1 MVKDIKKISN
11 PTKVAANFKRYKGND
26 DAKLELSERVDKK
39 YKVIVGGKSIHF
51 GSTMED
57 YTKHGSESRKKSYL
71 ARANGIKGDW
81 RKDKYSK
88 NNLAINLL
96 WM

>member
-26 DAKLELSERVDKK
+26 AATLELSHRPDKK
-39 YKVIVGGKSIHF
+39 YKVIVGGRSIHF

-57 YTKHGSESRKKSYL
+57 YTKHQDVARQKSYL

-96 WM
+96 WA

>member
-1 MVKDIKKISN
+1 MVKNIKQISN

-26 DAKLELSERVDKK
+26 DATLSLSSRNDKK
-39 YKVIVGGKSIHF
+39 YKVTVGGRTVHF

-57 YTKHGSESRKKSYL
+57 FTKHQDVARQKSYL

>member
-11 PTKVAANFKRYKGND
+11 PTKVAANFKRYKAND
-26 DAKLELSERVDKK
+26 EATLSLSSRSDKK
-39 YKVIVGGKSIHF
+39 YKVIVNGKIIHI

-57 YTKHGSESRKKSYL
+57 FTKHQDVARQKSYL

-88 NNLAINLL
+88 NNLAIHLL
-96 WM
+96 WS

>member
-1 MVKDIKKISN
+1 MVKDINKISN

-26 DAKLELSERVDKK
+26 DATLSLSSRSDKK
-39 YKVIVGGKSIHF
+39 YKVTVGGKTIHF
-51 GSTMED
+51 GSTQED
-57 YTKHGSESRKKSYL
+57 FTKHQDVARQKSYL
-71 ARANGIKGDW
+71 ARANGIKGEW

-96 WM
+96 WS

>member
-1 MVKDIKKISN
+1 MVKDINKISN

-26 DAKLELSERVDKK
+26 EATLSLSSRSDKK
-39 YKVIVGGKSIHF
+39 YKVTVGGKTIHF
-51 GSTMED
+51 GSTMPD
-57 YTKHGSESRKKSYL
+57 FTKTNNKVKQKSYL
-71 ARANGIKGDW
+71 ARANGIKGEW

-96 WM
+96 WS

>member
-26 DAKLELSERVDKK
+26 DATLSLSSRSDKK
-39 YKVIVGGKSIHF
+39 YKIMVNGKTIHF

-57 YTKHGSESRKKSYL
+57 FTKHQDVARQKSYL
-71 ARANGIKGDW
+71 ARSGGIPGNWKSN
-81 RKDKYSK
+81 KYSA
-88 NNLAINLL
+88 NNLSRSLL
-96 WM
+96 WS

>member
-26 DAKLELSERVDKK
+26 DATLSLSSRSDKK
-39 YKVIVGGKSIHF
+39 YKVTVGGKTVHF

-57 YTKHGSESRKKSYL
+57 FTKHQDVARQKSYL
-71 ARANGIKGDW
+71 ARANGIPGNW

>member
-1 MVKDIKKISN
+1 MVNDINKISN

-26 DAKLELSERVDKK
+26 NATLSLSSRSDKK
-39 YKVIVGGKSIHF
+39 YKVTVGGKTIHF

-57 YTKHGSESRKKSYL
+57 FTKHQDVARQKSYL

-96 WM
+96 WS